1 MDRSNGSGL
10 VKVSCPGHGWLELSG
25 SGVDTS
31 RCDPSVWVHRQR
43 ERVRLLKGQAVALV
57 RSQSSGWE
65 TDTDPLT
72 CRGGVCVPSGGMG
85 WGEGKGLD
93 NRNSTCKGSEVQAAG
108 R

>member
-31 RCDPSVWVHRQR
+31 RRDPPYGFTDSVR
-43 ERVRLLKGQAVALV
+43 ERVRLLKGQAAALV

-65 TDTDPLT
+65 MDTD
-72 CRGGVCVPSGGMG
+72 CGGVCAPSGGMG

-93 NRNSTCKGSEVQAAG
+93 SRNSTCKGSEVQAAG

>member
-31 RCDPSVWVHRQR
+31 RRDPSVWVHPQRER
-43 ERVRLLKGQAVALV
+43 ERVRLLKGQAAALV

-65 TDTDPLT
+65 MDTD
-72 CRGGVCVPSGGMG
+72 CGGVCAPSGGMG

-93 NRNSTCKGSEVQAAG
+93 SRNSTCKGSEVQAAG